1 MKKFL
6 LIILVVLLPQLMFA
20 QGAGGQIKRP
30 NKKSQPIKK
39 NSKPTQ
45 KSASNKNSEAL
56 MDSKQNVSPISR
68 DPNLRSPTDM
78 ELNKMLR
85 NPFGKVNVDMW
96 SSSHQTIVN
105 VLSESYMIE
114 TNEADGIKANLT
126 CRDHYP
132 YPTYCGFSLED
143 LSVCT
148 YHTGERC
155 IQYYFHAYKS
165 DIPDAYANF
174 EQIIYDFNQMGIPLT
189 PVKKDD
195 KYEKAS
201 AEIKMGSIK
210 YEINLYDAASW
221 NLYIIQKINY

>member
-45 KSASNKNSEAL
+45 KSASNKNSETL

-85 NPFGKVNVDMW
+85 NPFGRVNVDMW

-165 DIPDAYANF
+165 DIPDAYPNF

-201 AEIKMGSIK
+201 AEIKMGNVK
-210 YEINLYDAASW
+210 YEINLYDVAIW